1 MRTAR
6 TPLALAFALSLG
18 LAACSPASEE
28 PAATPEATPEATA
41 ADAAET
47 ADRDAQVDPMDAV
60 LAGDWRDADNAAR
73 DAWRHPRETLA
84 FFGVGPSQTLVEI
97 SPGGG
102 WYTEILAALPGE
114 KGSYIGVINDP
125 AKSGNERAQN
135 YYSEANTKLR
145 DKLAARPD
153 VYGEATLVE
162 IDPKA
167 PVIGEPGS
175 ADVVLTF
182 RNVHNWVMAGNEAAM
197 LQSFY
202 DVLAP
207 GGVLGV
213 VEHRAAA
220 GKTLAEVKTS
230 GYLPEDYVIGLAEA
244 AGFVLEEKSEIN
256 ANPADTKDHPNGVW
270 TLPPGNN
277 HEEAD
282 AAKYAAIGESD
293 RMTLRFV
300 KPRADDAAAE

>member
-167 PVIGEPGS
+167 PVIGKPDPVAMEVVKAFVALKPGYE
-175 ADVVLTF
+175 
-182 RNVHNWVMAGNEAAM
+182 AGETLRRELLGHARKRLGAA
-197 LQSFY
+197 
-202 DVLAP
+202 VAP
-207 GGVLGV
+207 REIDFLDELPRTRSGKIMRRLLKARELG
-213 VEHRAAA
+213 
-220 GKTLAEVKTS
+220 
-230 GYLPEDYVIGLAEA
+230 LPEGDTST
-244 AGFVLEEKSEIN
+244 LESG
-256 ANPADTKDHPNGVW
+256 A
-270 TLPPGNN
+270 
-277 HEEAD
+277 
-282 AAKYAAIGESD
+282 
-293 RMTLRFV
+293 
-300 KPRADDAAAE
+300 